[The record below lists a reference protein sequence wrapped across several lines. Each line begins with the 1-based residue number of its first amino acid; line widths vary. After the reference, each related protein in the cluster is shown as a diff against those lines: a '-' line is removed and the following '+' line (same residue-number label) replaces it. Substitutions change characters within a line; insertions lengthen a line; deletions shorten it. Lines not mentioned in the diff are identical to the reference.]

1 MVCRGQSDWVLR
13 NQSYKAT
20 TSKFI
25 NISGRFQRKGT
36 FFKAKKMSLANCMI
50 LSIGWNGDSSLNT
63 GYKRSI
69 QFHLSSFQ
77 LSQEEDH
84 LFFCPVPETK
94 PSLRNSYQS
103 CVKTFPGPVFLLT
116 AVPGSLPYL
125 TPRLSEAWWQTHSVA
140 MGKRKGFHR
149 QLLEAVEKG
158 TSRAVL
164 VSFSAEWNH
173 LGLL

>member
-1 MVCRGQSDWVLR
+1 MIPLSTQDTKDQSNFTYLASSYPKR
-13 NQSYKAT
+13 KTISPSALLLKQS
-20 TSKFI
+20 
-25 NISGRFQRKGT
+25 
-36 FFKAKKMSLANCMI
+36 
-50 LSIGWNGDSSLNT
+50 
-63 GYKRSI
+63 
-69 QFHLSSFQ
+69 
-77 LSQEEDH
+77 
-84 LFFCPVPETK
+84 PV
-94 PSLRNSYQS
+94 LRNSYWS

-116 AVPGSLPYL
+116 AIPGSLPYP
-125 TPRLSEAWWQTHSVA
+125 TPRLSEARWQTHSVA

>member
-1 MVCRGQSDWVLR
+1 
-13 NQSYKAT
+13 
-20 TSKFI
+20 
-25 NISGRFQRKGT
+25 
-36 FFKAKKMSLANCMI
+36 MI
-50 LSIGWNGDSSLNT
+50 LNIGWNGDSFLNT

-77 LSQEEDH
+77 PSQEEDH
-84 LFFCPVPETK
+84 LSSCPVAETK

-116 AVPGSLPYL
+116 TVPGSLPYF
-125 TPRLSEAWWQTHSVA
+125 TPRLSEARWQTHSVA
-140 MGKRKGFHR
+140 MGKRKGFHT

-158 TSRAVL
+158 TSRAV
-164 VSFSAEWNH
+164 VVRFSAEWNH